1 MTDEFVI
8 LGKISQVHGIKGGVK
23 VYSFTSPKTQILNYQ
38 PWYVKLKE
46 TWTPLTIQSTQ
57 VHGQYLLVY
66 FENYHERDQ
75 AQLLQGAEIAIKSDQ
90 LPPLPPHEY
99 YWKDLINLTVVNL
112 EGITL
117 GRVERLMETGS
128 NDVLIVKNNKKEYL
142 IPYLPKRFVKNI
154 DLKTKKILVDWDP
167 DF

>member
-1 MTDEFVI
+1 
-8 LGKISQVHGIKGGVK
+8 
-23 VYSFTSPKTQILNYQ
+23 
-38 PWYVKLKE
+38 
-46 TWTPLTIQSTQ
+46 
-57 VHGQYLLVY
+57 
-66 FENYHERDQ
+66 
-75 AQLLQGAEIAIKSDQ
+75 
-90 LPPLPPHEY
+90 LPPHEY

-128 NDVLIVKNNKKEYL
+128 NDVLIIKNNKKEYL

-154 DLKTKKILVDWDP
+154 DLKTKQILVDWDP